1 MITIVR
7 NIKGGLL
14 LLVFFFLPINILFSQ
29 QKSRDNY
36 TGDWETAESWDPVWL
51 LPQSTVSGYDITI
64 NGYITSNNSLIFAGP
79 ETNLIINDT
88 LVILGD
94 LTVNN
99 NNQILINDNGILI
112 VRGNLI
118 MENQSSVVANGYFV
132 ITGNLNKLSSIVQG
146 SFTSNDDPVKV
157 FIGGSI
163 TPSSITDNKINYPVL
178 NCASPASPYP
188 NSSCSY
194 GNMTDLSGDPIYSFF
209 NSSCSAVAGSNSPVC
224 EGSSINL
231 TSTAGADFTWTGP
244 GGFTSNLKDPTI
256 PSASGYMEGIY
267 TVTVTTSD
275 GCTSTTTTYVIVNPV
290 PIIDITDPLP
300 VCSPAKID
308 LTAEQ
313 VTAGSQS
320 GLTFTY
326 WTDPAATSVYLTP
339 DSAVT
344 GTYYIKGTDPATTCY
359 DIKTIK
365 LIINPLPSV
374 VISNPE
380 PLCSPET
387 ADLTLSSI
395 TAGST
400 SDLAFSYWADSATI
414 TPYENPDS
422 ATAGT
427 WYIKGTSSDAC
438 SVTEPVTVVVNPSPK
453 LVINNPPS
461 VCSPLTADITMPAVT
476 SGSTLELTYSYWY
489 NSDATNAFNTPAAAP
504 AGVYYIKGT
513 ALSGCFDTEPVTVT
527 VNPLPQLSFTSS
539 SEPMCMNEGRTLTAN
554 PAGGTFSVE
563 EGAGSIS
570 TNILS
575 ATGSGTVKIVY
586 TYTDIC
592 TNIAVQIIEVDEPPV
607 PIPGPDQVLEYAFE
621 TEMAAEL
628 SGSQTGEWL
637 LISGE
642 GQISDISSPV
652 TKITGLKIG
661 ENVFKWEV
669 RSGNCEA
676 SAEMKITVNDLF
688 IPSVI
693 TPNGDGKNDYFKIN
707 ATDVNTGL
715 IVFNRW
721 GNVEYTNSNYQN
733 DWDGKNNNGNDMPND
748 TYYYVIKFENGLI
761 KKGTV
766 LITR

>member
-1 MITIVR
+1 LVIFYLPVNT
-7 NIKGGLL
+7 LL
-14 LLVFFFLPINILFSQ
+14 SQ
-29 QKSRDNY
+29 HESRENY

-51 LPQSTVSGYDITI
+51 LPQSTISGYDITI
-64 NGYITSNNSLIFAGP
+64 NGYITSNNSLIFTGT

-118 MENQSSVVANGYFV
+118 MENQSSIVANGYFV

-194 GNMTDLSGDPIYSFF
+194 GNMTDIKSDPLYTFLQTT
-209 NSSCSAVAGSNSPVC
+209 CHAAKASANSPVC
-224 EGSSINL
+224 EGSVIRL
-231 TSTAGADFTWTGP
+231 TASNGATFTWTGP
-244 GGFTSNLKDPTI
+244 GGFSSSLQNPSI
-256 PSASGYMEGIY
+256 ISASESREGTY
-267 TVTVTTSD
+267 SVTVTTSD
-275 GCTSTTTTYVIVNPV
+275 GCTSTTTTYVTVNPV
-290 PIIDITDPLP
+290 PVIVITDPLP

-326 WTDPAATSVYLTP
+326 WTDAAATSVYLTP
-339 DSAVT
+339 DSAVA

-359 DIKTIK
+359 DIKPVK
-365 LIINPLPSV
+365 LIVNPLPSV

-387 ADLTLSSI
+387 ADLTL
-395 TAGST
+395 
-400 SDLAFSYWADSATI
+400 
-414 TPYENPDS
+414 
-422 ATAGT
+422 
-427 WYIKGTSSDAC
+427 
-438 SVTEPVTVVVNPSPK
+438 
-453 LVINNPPS
+453 
-461 VCSPLTADITMPAVT
+461 PAVT
-476 SGSTLELTYSYWY
+476 SGSMLELTYSYWY

-527 VNPLPQLSFTSS
+527 VNPLPQLNFTSS
-539 SEPMCMNEGRTLTAN
+539 SEPMCMNESRTLTAN

-575 ATGSGTVKIVY
+575 ATGPGTVKIVY

-661 ENVFKWEV
+661 ENVFEWEV

-693 TPNGDGKNDYFKIN
+693 TPNGDGKNDFFKIN
-707 ATDVNTGL
+707 ASDVNTGL

-721 GNVEYTNSNYQN
+721 GNIEYTNSNYQN

-748 TYYYVIKFENGLI
+748 TYYYVIKFENGLM